1 MPTLGSRRLP
11 VILSPE
17 ENQLFFKLKI
27 TLETEFNKQLSIADV
42 VRLALRKLAE
52 AKGLSVVGPL
62 I

>member
-17 ENQLFFKLKI
+17 ENQLFFDLKI
-27 TLETEFNKQLSIADV
+27 RLETKSNKQFSIADV

-52 AKGLSVVGPL
+52 AEGLSAVGPL